1 MSASHSNALR
11 LSRRVLRL
19 LIALNLIVGGLILV
33 LLVASL
39 VAPDFVFRALGVPLK
54 GAHTVLITGM
64 RLVMVVGVL
73 AVPLTNLALT
83 RLLAMVHTVDDGD
96 PFVAGN
102 ADRLQRIAWAL
113 LGLEILHLVV
123 GIIQSAVS
131 TPGAPLDLKWH
142 FSLTPWL
149 AILLLFV
156 LARVF
161 ETGTEMREELEGTV

>member
-1 MSASHSNALR
+1 
-11 LSRRVLRL
+11 
-19 LIALNLIVGGLILV
+19 
-33 LLVASL
+33 
-39 VAPDFVFRALGVPLK
+39 
-54 GAHTVLITGM
+54 M
-64 RLVMVVGVL
+64 RLVMVVGIL

-102 ADRLQRIAWAL
+102 ADRLQHIAWAL
-113 LGLEILHLVV
+113 LGLEILHLVIGV
-123 GIIQSAVS
+123 IQSTVS
-131 TPGAPLDLKWH
+131 TPAAPLDLNWH

-161 ETGTEMREELEGTV
+161 ETGTEMREDLEGTV

>member
-1 MSASHSNALR
+1 MSEPHSNALR

-19 LIALNLIVGGLILV
+19 LIALNLIVGGLIL
-33 LLVASL
+33 LLLIASL
-39 VAPDFVFRALGVPLK
+39 IAPAWVFRALGLPSEGGHPL
-54 GAHTVLITGM
+54 LITGM
-64 RLVMVVGVL
+64 RLVMVVGIL

-102 ADRLQRIAWAL
+102 ADRLQHIAWAL

-123 GIIQSAVS
+123 GIIQSVIS
-131 TPGAPLDLKWH
+131 TPAAPLDLNWH

-161 ETGTEMREELEGTV
+161 ETGTEMREELEGTI